1 MPVFTSSIEVT
12 ADYPTIKPSLN
23 LNFDRSRALDPRISF
38 GRTHNSGVV
47 AATYIGRDGQVK
59 RAGANEPRF
68 DHDYDTLES
77 LGLLI
82 EEGRTNFCGDAIPSV
97 ADWTKLNNG
106 TISFGFPAPDGTN
119 TACRYV
125 GSSTAPAS
133 LLRVGLPA
141 FTTGTDVYTV
151 SFWVKQ
157 VVANT
162 QTGQN
167 LVCDLHDGGPSVN
180 YSDQLV
186 QDKWVRVVQT
196 GTTTSGTKTFF
207 DIISNTLNDGTYDFW
222 GLQIEEGSYAT
233 SLILTTDSTV
243 GTRGQDSTKIVGEEF
258 KKVFDTSFSEFSV
271 VMDYDNIE
279 TKSSGGSNGVFLLW
293 GESTNFDNRLSI
305 SSDNDTVN
313 TAVRVRAFGGGS
325 AIFANND
332 GVAASSQA
340 ATQKLAFSYSVPNYG
355 ASGTRKWAF
364 SFSGESVDLITNNN
378 GSTVPAWTR
387 LGIGINP
394 TRDDESGG
402 KLHVKRL
409 AIYPKALT
417 DAQLQL
423 LTS

>member
-23 LNFDRSRALDPRISF
+23 LNFARSRALDPRISF

-207 DIISNTLNDGTYDFW
+207 DMISNTLNNGTYDFW
-222 GLQIEEGSYAT
+222 GLQIEQGDFAT
-233 SLILTTDSTV
+233 SLILTTDSTI
-243 GTRGQDSTKIVGEEF
+243 GTRGPDEGNITGSVFSSFFNTTEGVIQTEFSRIGSVNNQMVVQFKDSDGSERIEIRGQGSSADSFRIEVIEGGATSSQEYGFQSSAVVANVVGQF
-258 KKVFDTSFSEFSV
+258 AKVNLAYKQNDFASTINGTIASTDTSGDV
-271 VMDYDNIE
+271 
-279 TKSSGGSNGVFLLW
+279 GVC
-293 GESTNFDNRLSI
+293 D
-305 SSDNDTVN
+305 
-313 TAVRVRAFGGGS
+313 RVGIGYA
-325 AIFANND
+325 
-332 GVAASSQA
+332 
-340 ATQKLAFSYSVPNYG
+340 NYG
-355 ASGTRKWAF
+355 GRY
-364 SFSGESVDLITNNN
+364 N
-378 GSTVPAWTR
+378 GHIKNIIYYP
-387 LGIGINP
+387 
-394 TRDDESGG
+394 
-402 KLHVKRL
+402 KRL
-409 AIYPKALT
+409 T
-417 DAQLQL
+417 NAQLQL
-423 LTS
+423 LTA